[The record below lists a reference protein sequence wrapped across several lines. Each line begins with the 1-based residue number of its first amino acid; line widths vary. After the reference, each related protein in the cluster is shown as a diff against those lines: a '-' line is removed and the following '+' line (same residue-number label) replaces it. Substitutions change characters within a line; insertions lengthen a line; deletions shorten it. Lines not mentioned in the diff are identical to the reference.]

1 MTSKDYKTFIRHA
14 SKVTKS
20 PAIGEREVLSG
31 VMHYENGDMAVADSH
46 RLYLAKEMHDKGE
59 VLLSPTGKEMKDQYP
74 DIFRLIPDQPGE
86 TTKLDIDEMFKGVD
100 IIMTGANAVNEEP
113 VMSWKEDVLSFESE
127 MLSAKY
133 ELSFNL
139 PTESEQGLTSNAKY
153 WHEALQMFRAFK
165 YKEVEF
171 SFNGSVRP
179 FTLKSL
185 DGKLMALLLPIRR
198 Y

>member
-20 PAIGEREVLSG
+20 PAIGERIVLTG
-31 VMHYENGDMAVADSH
+31 VKHYENGSMAVTDSH
-46 RLYLAKEMHDKGE
+46 RLYLANEMHNKGE
-59 VLLSPTGKEMKDQYP
+59 ALLSTTGKEMKDQFP
-74 DIFRLIPDQPGE
+74 DVSRLIPDQSEE
-86 TTKLDIDEMFKGVD
+86 TIKLDVDEMFKGVD

-113 VMSWKEDVLSFESE
+113 VMSWKGDLLSFDSE
-127 MLSAKY
+127 LLKAKY
-133 ELSFNL
+133 ELSFSL
-139 PTESEQGLTSNAKY
+139 PVEDALHSNAKY
-153 WHEALQMFRAFK
+153 WLEALQMFRAFR

-171 SFNGSVRP
+171 SFHGRFRP
-179 FTLKSL
+179 FTLTSL